1 MQTFDLGKQIEQS
14 AKNYGIDPVVYRA
27 LIYSEYNPSQ
37 WVNPAS
43 GSRGFSQM
51 LPSTFADMGYQFN
64 NINDPVQNL
73 DAGAKYFEYLIR
85 QNNGDIQGAVRQ
97 YKGIANPN
105 KPANLAIMA
114 RFNKLLQNSKTAAAF
129 GTGFSDVIELPSAEQ
144 IKKDEDFVDTARM
157 VQSGLD
163 IVERVKNPQFFI
175 YFFIA
180 VILFVFA
187 IYSFNAPPV
196 TVELL

>member
-1 MQTFDLGKQIEQS
+1 
-14 AKNYGIDPVVYRA
+14 
-27 LIYSEYNPSQ
+27 
-37 WVNPAS
+37 
-43 GSRGFSQM
+43 
-51 LPSTFADMGYQFN
+51 
-64 NINDPVQNL
+64 
-73 DAGAKYFEYLIR
+73 
-85 QNNGDIQGAVRQ
+85 
-97 YKGIANPN
+97 
-105 KPANLAIMA
+105 MA

-144 IKKDEDFVDTARM
+144 IKKDEDFADTART

-187 IYSFNAPPV
+187 IYCDFFLGGAGCV
-196 TVELL
+196 VKLRFF